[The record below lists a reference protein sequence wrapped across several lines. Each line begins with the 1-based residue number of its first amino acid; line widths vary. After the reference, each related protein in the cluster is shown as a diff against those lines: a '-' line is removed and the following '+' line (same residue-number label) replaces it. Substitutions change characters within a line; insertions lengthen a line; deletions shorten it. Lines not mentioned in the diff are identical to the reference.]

1 MAESSNWTH
10 LHAQVHRTL
19 LQRQILPSN
28 QRLLVAVSGGQDSL
42 CLIKLLLDLQPK
54 WGWNLAIAHCD
65 HRWRSDSQA
74 SANHVELLAKN
85 WGISYYLETA
95 SDISKT
101 EAAARQ
107 WRYEALTEIA
117 IAHNYPYIV
126 TGHTASDRA
135 ETLLYNLIRGSGADG
150 LSALTWTRPLLDSR
164 LPIADFR
171 LGNSGE
177 NPNSQISA
185 DFKLE
190 NQDENPQSKIQ
201 NLKSKIGRLGN
212 SGENPNSQISVDF
225 RLENQDE
232 NPQSKIQNLKSKI
245 GRLGNSGENPNSQI
259 SADFRL
265 ENQDENSQS
274 KIPNLKSKI
283 YLVRPL
289 LEITRSQTGQF
300 CQEQKLPIW
309 EDSTNQDLQYTR
321 NRIRSELLPYLETHF
336 NPKAQQALAQT
347 AELLRA
353 DVEYLELAASDLLQR
368 AMSPIADSLLVD
380 FQLPVKLNRP
390 ILREAPLALQRRAMR
405 QLLQQILPSAPS
417 FESVEKLTSLIV
429 APNRSQTDPF
439 PGGAIGRVEHPSII
453 LDIKF

>member
-10 LHAQVHRTL
+10 LHAQLHRTL
-19 LQRQILPSN
+19 LHRQILPSH

-54 WGWNLAIAHCD
+54 WGWNLGIAHCD
-65 HRWRSDSQA
+65 HRWRSDSEA
-74 SANHVELLAKN
+74 SANHVEQLAKN

-95 SDISKT
+95 SDIPKT

-107 WRYEALTEIA
+107 WRYQALTEIA
-117 IAHNYPYIV
+117 IAQNYPYIV

-150 LSALTWTRPLLDSR
+150 LSALTWTRPLLDFR
-164 LPIADFR
+164 LPILDFR

-185 DFKLE
+185 D
-190 NQDENPQSKIQ
+190 S
-201 NLKSKIGRLGN
+201 
-212 SGENPNSQISVDF
+212 
-225 RLENQDE
+225 
-232 NPQSKIQNLKSKI
+232 
-245 GRLGNSGENPNSQI
+245 
-259 SADFRL
+259 RL

-274 KIPNLKSKI
+274 KIQNLKSKI

-336 NPKAQQALAQT
+336 NPKAQQALSQT

-368 AMSPIADSLLVD
+368 AMSPIADNPQVNV
-380 FQLPVKLNRP
+380 QLPVKLNRR
-390 ILREAPLALQRRAMR
+390 ILREAPLALQRRSMR

-439 PGGAIGRVEHPSII
+439 PGGAIGRVENPSII
-453 LDIKF
+453 LARQAGIPTT

>member
-19 LQRQILPSN
+19 LYRQILPSN

-54 WGWNLAIAHCD
+54 WGWDLAIVHCD

-74 SANHVELLAKN
+74 SANHVEQLAKN

-95 SDISKT
+95 SDIPKT
-101 EAAARQ
+101 EAAARK
-107 WRYEALTEIA
+107 WRYQALTEIA

-150 LSALTWTRPLLDSR
+150 LSALTWTRPLLDFR
-164 LPIADFR
+164 LPILDF
-171 LGNSGE
+171 
-177 NPNSQISA
+177 
-185 DFKLE
+185 
-190 NQDENPQSKIQ
+190 
-201 NLKSKIGRLGN
+201 
-212 SGENPNSQISVDF
+212 
-225 RLENQDE
+225 
-232 NPQSKIQNLKSKI
+232 
-245 GRLGNSGENPNSQI
+245 RLGNSGENPNSQI

-274 KIPNLKSKI
+274 KIQNLKSKI

-289 LEITRSQTGQF
+289 LEITRLQTGQF

-309 EDSTNQDLQYTR
+309 EDSTNQNLQYSR

-368 AMSPIADSLLVD
+368 AMSPIADSPQVN

-429 APNRSQTDPF
+429 APNRAQTDPF

>member
-10 LHAQVHRTL
+10 LHAQLHRTL
-19 LQRQILPSN
+19 LHRQILPSH

-54 WGWNLAIAHCD
+54 WGWNLGIAHCD
-65 HRWRSDSQA
+65 HRWRSDSEA
-74 SANHVELLAKN
+74 SANHVEQLAKN

-95 SDISKT
+95 SDIPKT

-107 WRYEALTEIA
+107 WRYQALTEIA

-150 LSALTWTRPLLDSR
+150 LSALTWTRPLADFR
-164 LPIADFR
+164 LPIADF
-171 LGNSGE
+171 
-177 NPNSQISA
+177 
-185 DFKLE
+185 
-190 NQDENPQSKIQ
+190 
-201 NLKSKIGRLGN
+201 
-212 SGENPNSQISVDF
+212 
-225 RLENQDE
+225 
-232 NPQSKIQNLKSKI
+232 
-245 GRLGNSGENPNSQI
+245 RLGNSGENPNSQI

-274 KIPNLKSKI
+274 KIQNLKSKI

-289 LEITRSQTGQF
+289 LEITRAQTGQF

-368 AMSPIADSLLVD
+368 AMSPIADNPQVN
-380 FQLPVKLNRP
+380 FQLPVKLNRR
-390 ILREAPLALQRRAMR
+390 ILREAPLALQRRSMR

-439 PGGAIGRVEHPSII
+439 PGGAIGRVENPSII
-453 LDIKF
+453 LARQVRIPTK

>member
-1 MAESSNWTH
+1 MAEFSNWTH
-10 LHAQVHRTL
+10 LHAQLHRTL
-19 LQRQILPSN
+19 LHRQILPSH

-54 WGWNLAIAHCD
+54 WGWNLGIAHCD
-65 HRWRSDSQA
+65 HRWRSDSEA
-74 SANHVELLAKN
+74 SANHVEQLAKN

-95 SDISKT
+95 SDIPKT

-107 WRYEALTEIA
+107 WRYQALTEIA

-150 LSALTWTRPLLDSR
+150 LSALTWTRPLLDFR

-171 LGNSGE
+171 LGNS
-177 NPNSQISA
+177 S
-185 DFKLE
+185 
-190 NQDENPQSKIQ
+190 
-201 NLKSKIGRLGN
+201 
-212 SGENPNSQISVDF
+212 
-225 RLENQDE
+225 
-232 NPQSKIQNLKSKI
+232 
-245 GRLGNSGENPNSQI
+245 ENPNSQI

-274 KIPNLKSKI
+274 KIQNLKSKI

-300 CQEQKLPIW
+300 CQQQKLPIW

-368 AMSPIADSLLVD
+368 AMSPIADNPQVN
-380 FQLPVKLNRP
+380 FQLPVKLNRR
-390 ILREAPLALQRRAMR
+390 ILREAPLALQRRSMR

-439 PGGAIGRVEHPSII
+439 PGGAIGRVENPSII
-453 LDIKF
+453 LATQARSPTA

>member
-19 LQRQILPSN
+19 LYRQILPSN

-54 WGWNLAIAHCD
+54 WGWNLAIVHCD
-65 HRWRSDSQA
+65 HRWRSDSEA
-74 SANHVELLAKN
+74 SANHVEQLARN

-95 SDISKT
+95 SDIPKT
-101 EAAARQ
+101 EAAARE
-107 WRYEALTEIA
+107 WRYQALTEIA

-150 LSALTWTRPLLDSR
+150 LSALTWTRPLLDFR

-171 LGNSGE
+171 LGNPGE
-177 NPNSQISA
+177 N
-185 DFKLE
+185 L
-190 NQDENPQSKIQ
+190 
-201 NLKSKIGRLGN
+201 
-212 SGENPNSQISVDF
+212 
-225 RLENQDE
+225 
-232 NPQSKIQNLKSKI
+232 
-245 GRLGNSGENPNSQI
+245 NSQI
-259 SADFRL
+259 SADFRW
-265 ENQDENSQS
+265 ENLHENSQS
-274 KIPNLKSKI
+274 KIQNLKSKI

-309 EDSTNQDLQYTR
+309 EDSTNQDLQYSR

-353 DVEYLELAASDLLQR
+353 DVEYLELAASELLQR
-368 AMSPIADSLLVD
+368 AMSPIADSPQMN
-380 FQLPVKLNRP
+380 FQLPVKLNRS

>member
-10 LHAQVHRTL
+10 LHAQLHRTL

-42 CLIKLLLDLQPK
+42 CSLKLLLDLQPK
-54 WGWNLAIAHCD
+54 WHWNLAIAHCD
-65 HRWRSDSQA
+65 HRWRSDSEA
-74 SANHVELLAKN
+74 NANHVENIAKS
-85 WGISYYLETA
+85 WRISYYLQTA

-107 WRYEALTEIA
+107 WRYQALTEIA

-150 LSALTWTRPLLDSR
+150 LSALTWTRPLADFR
-164 LPIADFR
+164 LPILDFR

-185 DFKLE
+185 DL
-190 NQDENPQSKIQ
+190 
-201 NLKSKIGRLGN
+201 
-212 SGENPNSQISVDF
+212 
-225 RLENQDE
+225 
-232 NPQSKIQNLKSKI
+232 
-245 GRLGNSGENPNSQI
+245 
-259 SADFRL
+259 RL

-274 KIPNLKSKI
+274 KIQNLKSQI

-289 LEITRSQTGQF
+289 LEITRSQTGEF

-309 EDSTNQDLQYTR
+309 EDATNQDFKYAR

-368 AMSPIADSLLVD
+368 AMSPMGDSPQVN
-380 FQLPVKLNRP
+380 FQLPVKLNRSC
-390 ILREAPLALQRRAMR
+390 LREAPLALQRRAMR

-417 FESVEKLTSLIV
+417 FDSVEKLTSLIP

-439 PGGAIGRVEHPSII
+439 PGGAIARVENPWIVI
-453 LDIKF
+453 NI

>member
-10 LHAQVHRTL
+10 LHAQLHRTL
-19 LQRQILPSN
+19 LHRQILPSH

-54 WGWNLAIAHCD
+54 WGWNLGIAHCD
-65 HRWRSDSQA
+65 HRWRSDSEA
-74 SANHVELLAKN
+74 SANHVEQLAKN

-95 SDISKT
+95 SDIPKT

-107 WRYEALTEIA
+107 WRYQALTEIA

-150 LSALTWTRPLLDSR
+150 LSALTWTRPLLDFR
-164 LPIADFR
+164 LPILDF
-171 LGNSGE
+171 
-177 NPNSQISA
+177 
-185 DFKLE
+185 
-190 NQDENPQSKIQ
+190 
-201 NLKSKIGRLGN
+201 
-212 SGENPNSQISVDF
+212 
-225 RLENQDE
+225 
-232 NPQSKIQNLKSKI
+232 
-245 GRLGNSGENPNSQI
+245 RLGNSGENPNSQI

-265 ENQDENSQS
+265 ENRDENSQS
-274 KIPNLKSKI
+274 KIPNLKFKI

-368 AMSPIADSLLVD
+368 AMSPIGDNPQVN

-390 ILREAPLALQRRAMR
+390 ILREAPLALQRRSMR

-439 PGGAIGRVEHPSII
+439 PGGAIGRVENPSII
-453 LDIKF
+453 LARQGGIPTT

>member
-1 MAESSNWTH
+1 MAGSFNWTH
-10 LHAQVHRTL
+10 LHAQLHRTL
-19 LQRQILPSN
+19 LHRQILPSN

-65 HRWRSDSQA
+65 HRWRSDSEA
-74 SANHVELLAKN
+74 SANHVEQLAKN
-85 WGISYYLETA
+85 WGISYYLQTA
-95 SDISKT
+95 SDTPKT

-107 WRYEALTEIA
+107 WRYQALTEIA

-150 LSALTWTRPLLDSR
+150 LSALTWMRPL
-164 LPIADFR
+164 ADFG
-171 LGNSGE
+171 LGNSAE
-177 NPNSQISA
+177 NAKSKTCAEPFDCAQDKLRRSIQNSQ
-185 DFKLE
+185 
-190 NQDENPQSKIQ
+190 
-201 NLKSKIGRLGN
+201 
-212 SGENPNSQISVDF
+212 
-225 RLENQDE
+225 
-232 NPQSKIQNLKSKI
+232 
-245 GRLGNSGENPNSQI
+245 
-259 SADFRL
+259 
-265 ENQDENSQS
+265 
-274 KIPNLKSKI
+274 SKI

-309 EDSTNQDLQYTR
+309 EDSTNQDFKYAR

-368 AMSPIADSLLVD
+368 AISPIEDSPQVNY
-380 FQLPVKLNRP
+380 QLPLKLNRP

-417 FESVEKLTSLIV
+417 FESVEKLTSLI
-429 APNRSQTDPF
+429 ASPNRSQTDPF
-439 PGGAIGRVEHPSII
+439 PGGAIARVENPSII
-453 LDIKF
+453 LDIKL

>member
-10 LHAQVHRTL
+10 LHAQLHRTL
-19 LQRQILPSN
+19 LHRQILPSH

-54 WGWNLAIAHCD
+54 WGWNLGIAHCD
-65 HRWRSDSQA
+65 HRWRSDSEA
-74 SANHVELLAKN
+74 SANHVEQLAKN

-95 SDISKT
+95 SDIPKT

-107 WRYEALTEIA
+107 WRYQALTEIA

-150 LSALTWTRPLLDSR
+150 LSALTWTRPLLDFR
-164 LPIADFR
+164 LPILDFR
-171 LGNSGE
+171 LGDSGE
-177 NPNSQISA
+177 NS
-185 DFKLE
+185 
-190 NQDENPQSKIQ
+190 
-201 NLKSKIGRLGN
+201 
-212 SGENPNSQISVDF
+212 
-225 RLENQDE
+225 
-232 NPQSKIQNLKSKI
+232 
-245 GRLGNSGENPNSQI
+245 NSQI

-368 AMSPIADSLLVD
+368 AMSPIADNPQVN
-380 FQLPVKLNRP
+380 FQLPVKLNRR
-390 ILREAPLALQRRAMR
+390 ILREAPLALQRRSMR

-439 PGGAIGRVEHPSII
+439 PGGAIGRVENPSII
-453 LDIKF
+453 LARQGEIPTT

>member
-19 LQRQILPSN
+19 LYRQILPSN

-54 WGWNLAIAHCD
+54 WGWNLAIVHCD
-65 HRWRSDSQA
+65 HRWRSDSEA
-74 SANHVELLAKN
+74 SANHVEQLAKN

-95 SDISKT
+95 SEISKT
-101 EAAARQ
+101 EAAARK
-107 WRYEALTEIA
+107 WRYQTLTEIA

-150 LSALTWTRPLLDSR
+150 LSALTWTRPLLDFR
-164 LPIADFR
+164 LPIFDYR
-171 LGNSGE
+171 VGNSGE
-177 NPNSQISA
+177 NSNSQIS
-185 DFKLE
+185 
-190 NQDENPQSKIQ
+190 
-201 NLKSKIGRLGN
+201 G
-212 SGENPNSQISVDF
+212 
-225 RLENQDE
+225 
-232 NPQSKIQNLKSKI
+232 
-245 GRLGNSGENPNSQI
+245 
-259 SADFRL
+259 DFRL

-274 KIPNLKSKI
+274 IIQNLKSKI

-368 AMSPIADSLLVD
+368 AMSPIADNMQVN

-453 LDIKF
+453 LDLKF

>member
-10 LHAQVHRTL
+10 LHAQLHRTL
-19 LQRQILPSN
+19 LHRQILPSH

-54 WGWNLAIAHCD
+54 WGWNLGIAHCD
-65 HRWRSDSQA
+65 HRWRSDSEA
-74 SANHVELLAKN
+74 SANHVEQLAKN

-95 SDISKT
+95 SDIPET

-107 WRYEALTEIA
+107 WRYQALTEIA

-150 LSALTWTRPLLDSR
+150 LSALTWTRPLLDFR
-164 LPIADFR
+164 LPILDFR
-171 LGNSGE
+171 LGNS
-177 NPNSQISA
+177 
-185 DFKLE
+185 
-190 NQDENPQSKIQ
+190 
-201 NLKSKIGRLGN
+201 R
-212 SGENPNSQISVDF
+212 
-225 RLENQDE
+225 
-232 NPQSKIQNLKSKI
+232 
-245 GRLGNSGENPNSQI
+245 ENPNSQI

-274 KIPNLKSKI
+274 KIQDLKSKI

-368 AMSPIADSLLVD
+368 AMSPIADNPQVK

-390 ILREAPLALQRRAMR
+390 ILREAPLALQRRSMR

-439 PGGAIGRVEHPSII
+439 PGGAIGRVENPSII
-453 LDIKF
+453 LARQGEIPTT

>member
-10 LHAQVHRTL
+10 LHAQLHRTL
-19 LQRQILPSN
+19 LHRQILPSH

-54 WGWNLAIAHCD
+54 WGWNLGIAHCD
-65 HRWRSDSQA
+65 HRWRSDSEA
-74 SANHVELLAKN
+74 SANHVEQLAKN

-95 SDISKT
+95 SDIPKT

-107 WRYEALTEIA
+107 WRYQALTEIA

-150 LSALTWTRPLLDSR
+150 LSALTWTRPLLDFR
-164 LPIADFR
+164 LPILDF
-171 LGNSGE
+171 
-177 NPNSQISA
+177 
-185 DFKLE
+185 
-190 NQDENPQSKIQ
+190 
-201 NLKSKIGRLGN
+201 
-212 SGENPNSQISVDF
+212 
-225 RLENQDE
+225 
-232 NPQSKIQNLKSKI
+232 
-245 GRLGNSGENPNSQI
+245 RLGNSGENPNSQI

-274 KIPNLKSKI
+274 KIQNLKSKI

-368 AMSPIADSLLVD
+368 AMSPIADNPQVN
-380 FQLPVKLNRP
+380 FQLPVKLNRR
-390 ILREAPLALQRRAMR
+390 ILREAPLALQRRSMR

-417 FESVEKLTSLIV
+417 FESVEKLTSLIF

-439 PGGAIGRVEHPSII
+439 PGGAIGRVENPSII
-453 LDIKF
+453 LARQARIPTT

>member
-1 MAESSNWTH
+1 MPESSNWTH
-10 LHAQVHRTL
+10 LHAQLHRTL
-19 LQRQILPSN
+19 LLRQILPSN
-28 QRLLVAVSGGQDSL
+28 QQLLVAVSGGQDSL

-65 HRWRSDSQA
+65 HRWRSDSQ
-74 SANHVELLAKN
+74 SNANHVENLAKN
-85 WGISYYLETA
+85 WGISYYLQTA
-95 SDISKT
+95 SDIPKT

-107 WRYEALTEIA
+107 WRYQALTEVALAKPAPTGATPTKRIA
-117 IAHNYPYIV
+117 RNYPYIV

-150 LSALTWTRPLLDSR
+150 LSALTWTRPLADLR
-164 LPIADFR
+164 LE
-171 LGNSGE
+171 NSG
-177 NPNSQISA
+177 
-185 DFKLE
+185 D
-190 NQDENPQSKIQ
+190 NPQSQ
-201 NLKSKIGRLGN
+201 
-212 SGENPNSQISVDF
+212 
-225 RLENQDE
+225 
-232 NPQSKIQNLKSKI
+232 
-245 GRLGNSGENPNSQI
+245 
-259 SADFRL
+259 
-265 ENQDENSQS
+265 
-274 KIPNLKSKI
+274 I

-309 EDSTNQDLQYTR
+309 EDSTNQDFKYAR

-353 DVEYLELAASDLLQR
+353 DVEYLELAASDLLKR
-368 AMSPIADSLLVD
+368 AISPIADSEQVK

-390 ILREAPLALQRRAMR
+390 ILRSAPLALQRRAMR
-405 QLLQQILPSAPS
+405 QVLLQILPSAPS
-417 FESVEKLTSLIV
+417 FDSVEKLTSLIA

>member
-1 MAESSNWTH
+1 MAESFNWTH
-10 LHAQVHRTL
+10 LHAQLHRTL
-19 LQRQILPSN
+19 LHRQILPSN

-42 CLIKLLLDLQPK
+42 CLIKMLLDLQPK
-54 WGWNLAIAHCD
+54 WGWNLGVAHCD
-65 HRWRSDSQA
+65 HRWRSDSEA
-74 SANHVELLAKN
+74 SANHVEQLAKN
-85 WGISYYLETA
+85 WGISYYLQTA
-95 SDISKT
+95 SDIPKT

-107 WRYEALTEIA
+107 WRYQALTEMA

-150 LSALTWTRPLLDSR
+150 LSALTWMRPL
-164 LPIADFR
+164 AD
-171 LGNSGE
+171 LG
-177 NPNSQISA
+177 
-185 DFKLE
+185 LE
-190 NQDENPQSKIQ
+190 NLDENPESKIQ
-201 NLKSKIGRLGN
+201 N
-212 SGENPNSQISVDF
+212 SQ
-225 RLENQDE
+225 
-232 NPQSKIQNLKSKI
+232 
-245 GRLGNSGENPNSQI
+245 
-259 SADFRL
+259 
-265 ENQDENSQS
+265 
-274 KIPNLKSKI
+274 SKI

-309 EDSTNQDLQYTR
+309 EDSTNQDLKYAR
-321 NRIRSELLPYLETHF
+321 NRIRSQLLPYLETHF

-368 AMSPIADSLLVD
+368 AISPIEDSPQVNY
-380 FQLPVKLNRP
+380 QLPIKLNSP

-417 FESVEKLTSLIV
+417 FESVEKLTSLIA

-439 PGGAIGRVEHPSII
+439 PGGAIARVENPSII
-453 LDIKF
+453 LDIKL

>member
-19 LQRQILPSN
+19 LHRQILPSH

-54 WGWNLAIAHCD
+54 WGWNLGIAHCD
-65 HRWRSDSQA
+65 HRWRSDSEA
-74 SANHVELLAKN
+74 SANHVEQLAKN

-95 SDISKT
+95 SDIPKT

-107 WRYEALTEIA
+107 WRYQALNEIA

-150 LSALTWTRPLLDSR
+150 LSALTWTRPLLDFR
-164 LPIADFR
+164 LPIADF
-171 LGNSGE
+171 
-177 NPNSQISA
+177 
-185 DFKLE
+185 
-190 NQDENPQSKIQ
+190 
-201 NLKSKIGRLGN
+201 
-212 SGENPNSQISVDF
+212 
-225 RLENQDE
+225 
-232 NPQSKIQNLKSKI
+232 
-245 GRLGNSGENPNSQI
+245 RLGNSGENPNSQI

-274 KIPNLKSKI
+274 KIQNLKSKI

-289 LEITRSQTGQF
+289 LEITRLHTGQF

-368 AMSPIADSLLVD
+368 AMSPMADNPQVK

-390 ILREAPLALQRRAMR
+390 ILRQAPLALQRRSMR

-439 PGGAIGRVEHPSII
+439 PGGAIGRVENPSII
-453 LDIKF
+453 LARQAGIPTT

>member
-10 LHAQVHRTL
+10 LHAQLHRTL
-19 LQRQILPSN
+19 LHRQILPSN

-65 HRWRSDSQA
+65 HRWRSDSEA
-74 SANHVELLAKN
+74 SANHVEQLAKN
-85 WGISYYLETA
+85 WGISYYLQTA
-95 SDISKT
+95 SDIPKT

-107 WRYEALTEIA
+107 WRYQALTEIA
-117 IAHNYPYIV
+117 IARNYPYIV

-150 LSALTWTRPLLDSR
+150 LSALTWMRPLANF
-164 LPIADFR
+164 P
-171 LGNSGE
+171 
-177 NPNSQISA
+177 
-185 DFKLE
+185 LE
-190 NQDENPQSKIQ
+190 NLNEFV
-201 NLKSKIGRLGN
+201 KSKI
-212 SGENPNSQISVDF
+212 S
-225 RLENQDE
+225 
-232 NPQSKIQNLKSKI
+232 
-245 GRLGNSGENPNSQI
+245 
-259 SADFRL
+259 
-265 ENQDENSQS
+265 
-274 KIPNLKSKI
+274 
-283 YLVRPL
+283 LVRPL

-300 CQEQKLPIW
+300 CQEQKLAIW
-309 EDSTNQDLQYTR
+309 EDSTNQDFKYAR

-347 AELLRA
+347 AELIRA

-368 AMSPIADSLLVD
+368 AMSPIGDSPQVNV
-380 FQLPVKLNRP
+380 QLPVKLNRP

-417 FESVEKLTSLIV
+417 FESVEKLTSLIA

-439 PGGAIGRVEHPSII
+439 PGGAIARVENPSII
-453 LDIKF
+453 LDMRF

>member
-10 LHAQVHRTL
+10 LHAQLHRTL
-19 LQRQILPSN
+19 LHRQILPSH

-54 WGWNLAIAHCD
+54 WGWNLGIAHCD
-65 HRWRSDSQA
+65 HRWRSDSEA
-74 SANHVELLAKN
+74 SANHVEQLAKN

-95 SDISKT
+95 SDIPKT

-107 WRYEALTEIA
+107 WRYQALTEIA

-150 LSALTWTRPLLDSR
+150 LSALTWTRPLADFR
-164 LPIADFR
+164 LPIADF
-171 LGNSGE
+171 
-177 NPNSQISA
+177 
-185 DFKLE
+185 
-190 NQDENPQSKIQ
+190 
-201 NLKSKIGRLGN
+201 
-212 SGENPNSQISVDF
+212 
-225 RLENQDE
+225 
-232 NPQSKIQNLKSKI
+232 
-245 GRLGNSGENPNSQI
+245 RLGNSGENPNSQI

-274 KIPNLKSKI
+274 KIQNLKSKI

-289 LEITRSQTGQF
+289 LEITRAQTGQF

-368 AMSPIADSLLVD
+368 AMSPIADNRQVN
-380 FQLPVKLNRP
+380 FQLPVKLNRR
-390 ILREAPLALQRRAMR
+390 ILREAPLALQRRSMR

-439 PGGAIGRVEHPSII
+439 PGGAIGRVENPSII
-453 LDIKF
+453 LARQGEIPTT

>member
-10 LHAQVHRTL
+10 LHAQLHKTL
-19 LQRQILPSN
+19 LYRQILPSN

-54 WGWNLAIAHCD
+54 WGWNLGIAHCD
-65 HRWRSDSQA
+65 HRWRSDSEA
-74 SANHVELLAKN
+74 SANHVEQLAKN

-95 SDISKT
+95 SDIPKT

-107 WRYEALTEIA
+107 WRYQALTEIA

-150 LSALTWTRPLLDSR
+150 LSALTWTRPLLDFR
-164 LPIADFR
+164 LPIFDFR
-171 LGNSGE
+171 VGNSGE
-177 NPNSQISA
+177 NS
-185 DFKLE
+185 
-190 NQDENPQSKIQ
+190 
-201 NLKSKIGRLGN
+201 
-212 SGENPNSQISVDF
+212 
-225 RLENQDE
+225 
-232 NPQSKIQNLKSKI
+232 
-245 GRLGNSGENPNSQI
+245 NSQI

-309 EDSTNQDLQYTR
+309 EDSTNQDLQYSR

-368 AMSPIADSLLVD
+368 AMSPIADSPQVN
-380 FQLPVKLNRP
+380 FQLPVKLNRL

>member
-10 LHAQVHRTL
+10 LHAQLHRTL
-19 LQRQILPSN
+19 LHRQILPSH

-54 WGWNLAIAHCD
+54 WGWNLGIAHCD
-65 HRWRSDSQA
+65 HRWRSDSEA
-74 SANHVELLAKN
+74 SANHVEQLAKS

-95 SDISKT
+95 SDIPKT

-107 WRYEALTEIA
+107 WRYQALTEIA

-150 LSALTWTRPLLDSR
+150 LSALTWTRPLLDFR
-164 LPIADFR
+164 LPILDF
-171 LGNSGE
+171 
-177 NPNSQISA
+177 
-185 DFKLE
+185 
-190 NQDENPQSKIQ
+190 
-201 NLKSKIGRLGN
+201 
-212 SGENPNSQISVDF
+212 
-225 RLENQDE
+225 
-232 NPQSKIQNLKSKI
+232 
-245 GRLGNSGENPNSQI
+245 RLGNSGENPNSQI

-265 ENQDENSQS
+265 ENQDENSQA

-321 NRIRSELLPYLETHF
+321 NRIRAELLPYLETHF

-368 AMSPIADSLLVD
+368 AMSPIADNLQVN
-380 FQLPVKLNRP
+380 FQLPLKLNRR
-390 ILREAPLALQRRAMR
+390 ILREAPLALQRRSMR

-439 PGGAIGRVEHPSII
+439 PGGAIGRVENPSII
-453 LDIKF
+453 LARQARIPTT